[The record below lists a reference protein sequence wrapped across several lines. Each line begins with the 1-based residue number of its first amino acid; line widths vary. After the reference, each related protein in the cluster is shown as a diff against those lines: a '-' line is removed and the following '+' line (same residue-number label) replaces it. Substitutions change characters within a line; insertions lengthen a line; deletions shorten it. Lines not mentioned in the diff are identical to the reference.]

1 MFFYEKQDG
10 VQCDYCDFWIHR
22 ICARLSKE
30 EYDKPVIMFLNLSIV
45 GIVTVNI
52 FPVFSLTNPKMSTMF
67 NRHKKD
73 WKKIVPSV
81 KRCSEKVWKNALD
94 NIENWLKFSDT

>member
-1 MFFYEKQDG
+1 MKNKMEFSVTTEIFGFIGNVLDSVKRNMISQY
-10 VQCDYCDFWIHR
+10 
-22 ICARLSKE
+22 
-30 EYDKPVIMFLNLSIV
+30 IMFLNLSIV

-81 KRCSEKVWKNALD
+81 KRCSEKVLKNALD